1 MHRGLDIYVKTAR
14 NYLTCFLD
22 SVTNEL
28 DRTLRQVEDTT
39 RPNRVTYHGQF
50 SLVFLQLS
58 SKAKGLI
65 STIKNIAVSTSQQA
79 VENDSTYNSLERFAI
94 FFKVLAS
101 STPQEFQNFSKLLK
115 NASTESVLNSL

>member
-1 MHRGLDIYVKTAR
+1 MRRGLDIYVKTAR

-22 SVTNEL
+22 LVTNEL
-28 DRTLRQVEDTT
+28 DRTLRQVEDTA

-79 VENDSTYNSLERFAI
+79 VGNDSTHNS
-94 FFKVLAS
+94 
-101 STPQEFQNFSKLLK
+101 
-115 NASTESVLNSL
+115 